1 MINRARSIG
10 SFGSPYQVA
19 IGILVVL
26 RIEVIG
32 EFTNLFNIVNVSGIN
47 QTAPVSP
54 ATGAPILT
62 GTNILTTSNAKLIAT
77 GGFPQRIFQL
87 GFKFHF

>member
-1 MINRARSIG
+1 MNCLFDGIKACAFIP
-10 SFGSPYQVA
+10 SF
-19 IGILVVL
+19 
-26 RIEVIG
+26 EVIG

-54 ATGAPILT
+54 TNGAPILT

>member
-1 MINRARSIG
+1 LNCLFDGFKARALIP
-10 SFGSPYQVA
+10 SF
-19 IGILVVL
+19 
-26 RIEVIG
+26 EVIG

-47 QTAPVSP
+47 QTVPVRANSSNP
-54 ATGAPILT
+54 LDPTNGPPILT
-62 GTNILTTSNAKLIAT
+62 GTNILATSNEKLIAT

>member
-1 MINRARSIG
+1 MNCLFGGIKARALIPP
-10 SFGSPYQVA
+10 F
-19 IGILVVL
+19 
-26 RIEVIG
+26 EVIG
-32 EFTNLFNIVNVSGIN
+32 EFTNIFNIVNVSGIN
-47 QTAPVSP
+47 QTVPVSP

-62 GTNILTTSNAKLIAT
+62 GTNILTVSNAKLIAT

>member
-1 MINRARSIG
+1 LNRLIDGFKARVLIP
-10 SFGSPYQVA
+10 SF
-19 IGILVVL
+19 
-26 RIEVIG
+26 EVIG

-47 QTAPVSP
+47 QTAPVRANSSNP
-54 ATGAPILT
+54 LDSTNGVPILT
-62 GTNILTTSNAKLIAT
+62 GANILTTSNEKLIAT

>member
-1 MINRARSIG
+1 
-10 SFGSPYQVA
+10 
-19 IGILVVL
+19 
-26 RIEVIG
+26 
-32 EFTNLFNIVNVSGIN
+32 
-47 QTAPVSP
+47 VSP
-54 ATGAPILT
+54 TNSAPILT

>member
-1 MINRARSIG
+1 MRYPGKVKRGVALG
-10 SFGSPYQVA
+10 SA
-19 IGILVVL
+19 IEIV
-26 RIEVIG
+26 G

-47 QTAPVSP
+47 QTVPVSP
-54 ATGAPILT
+54 TTGGPIFT